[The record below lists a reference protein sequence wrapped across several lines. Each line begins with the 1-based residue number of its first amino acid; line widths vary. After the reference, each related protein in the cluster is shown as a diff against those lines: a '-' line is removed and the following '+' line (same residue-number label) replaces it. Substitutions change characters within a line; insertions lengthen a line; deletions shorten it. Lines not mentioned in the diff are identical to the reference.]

1 MRALRRSFGAA
12 VLATAVLLIVDPGPA
27 VPQSVDLVVVDVA
40 AVKKGYRASELIGSE
55 VVNQDN
61 EEIGEID
68 DLIISENRDL
78 YVILQVGGFL
88 GLGGHLVAVDFENL
102 AVDDAGGKIVL
113 AGGSR
118 KALEDLPEFEYES

>member
-27 VPQSVDLVVVDVA
+27 VAQSVDLVVVDVA

-88 GLGGHLVAVDFENL
+88 GLGGHLVAVDFEDL